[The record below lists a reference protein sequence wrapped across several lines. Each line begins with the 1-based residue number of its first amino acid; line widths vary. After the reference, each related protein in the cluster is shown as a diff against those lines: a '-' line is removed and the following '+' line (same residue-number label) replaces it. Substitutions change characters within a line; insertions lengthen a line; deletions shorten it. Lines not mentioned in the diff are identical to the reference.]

1 MGSACRSAGLD
12 PVQRSAGRGGK
23 PRVGAMRHD
32 GFMRRLSIVVLIVGL
47 ALTWFL
53 VVDTSPDLDQ
63 GDPVAVTSAEQSLP
77 AQARDTIELIEA
89 GGPYPYRRD
98 GAVFEN
104 REGRLPDQER
114 GYWREYTVPTP
125 GSDDRGARRVVT
137 GEDGELYYTDDHY
150 ASFLLV
156 RDGSGGDS
164 S

>member
-1 MGSACRSAGLD
+1 
-12 PVQRSAGRGGK
+12 
-23 PRVGAMRHD
+23 
-32 GFMRRLSIVVLIVGL
+32 MRRLGIVVLIVGL

-53 VVDTSPDLDQ
+53 VVDTSSDLDQ

-77 AQARDTIELIEA
+77 AEARETIELIAA
-89 GGPYPYRRD
+89 GGPYPYDRD

-104 REGRLPDQER
+104 REGLLPDEDR

-137 GEDGELYYTDDHY
+137 GEGGELYYTDDHY

>member
-1 MGSACRSAGLD
+1 
-12 PVQRSAGRGGK
+12 
-23 PRVGAMRHD
+23 
-32 GFMRRLSIVVLIVGL
+32 MRRLGIVVLIAGL

-53 VVDTSPDLDQ
+53 FVDDSSDLDR

-77 AQARDTIELIEA
+77 PEARETIALVESD
-89 GGPYPYRRD
+89 GPFPYDRD

-104 REGRLPDQER
+104 RERLLPNEDR

-125 GSDDRGARRVVT
+125 GSDDRGARRVVA
-137 GEDGELYYTDDHY
+137 GEGGELYYTDDHY

>member
-1 MGSACRSAGLD
+1 MGVGVPFGGSELNME
-12 PVQRSAGRGGK
+12 RGG
-23 PRVGAMRHD
+23 PGGTGAMRHD
-32 GFMRRLSIVVLIVGL
+32 GCMRRLGIVVLIVGL

-53 VVDTSPDLDQ
+53 FVDDSPGLDR

-77 AQARDTIELIEA
+77 AEARETIVLIESD
-89 GGPYPYRRD
+89 GPYPYDRD

-104 REGRLPDQER
+104 RERLLPNEDR

-125 GSDDRGARRVVT
+125 GSDDRGARRLVA
-137 GEDGELYYTDDHY
+137 GESGELYYTDDHY